1 MNSLKVEKSNK
12 TENIND
18 LKIFLFCILSG
29 AIGFSLIGILPYEIP
44 LFLRV
49 SIAFLFLGI
58 PLMDPKKIILFSIA
72 GGLGF
77 FIKDY
82 IFWDLFSFKWTTQY
96 GINAIDIS
104 VLTGLMI
111 GIFLC
116 VVLWNRKAIE
126 IFPLTAALAFFTT
139 DFIKFVFFWQGGL
152 GELGTGLV
160 FGAGMCYY
168 LLSIKKTPSPLLN
181 ILLTSAIFY
190 LVIFGSFMIIG
201 RSGIFEHPSHSG
213 NTVVPVG
220 EVVEKEG
227 TRMTVTNYTFLQN
240 NTGKVLK
247 AVIQSPDDVSNLRL
261 YFWCRQDEYIGL
273 EIIGIGGHLEKAEN
287 STSYYFFSGN
297 LPERVRT
304 KDVAVVWEVWMS
316 RGIEYVIWRTK

>member
-1 MNSLKVEKSNK
+1 MMNGSHEKIK
-12 TENIND
+12 D
-18 LKIFLFCILSG
+18 LKIFLLCISSG
-29 AIGFSLIGILPYEIP
+29 AIGFSLIGILPYDIP

-49 SIAFLFLGI
+49 TIAFLFLGI
-58 PLMDPKKIILFSIA
+58 PLLDPKKIVLFGIA
-72 GGLGF
+72 GGVGF
-77 FIKDY
+77 FIKDF

-96 GINAIDIS
+96 GINVIDIS

-111 GIFLC
+111 GIFLS
-116 VVLWNRKAIE
+116 VVLWNRKAIK
-126 IFPLTAALAFFTT
+126 IFPLTAALTFFTT

-152 GELGTGLV
+152 GELGAGLV

-168 LLSIKKTPSPLLN
+168 LLSIKKTPSLLRN

-201 RSGIFEHPSHSG
+201 RSGIFEHPSHLG

-227 TRMTVTNYTFLQN
+227 KRIAVTNYTFLQN
-240 NTGKVLK
+240 NTGRILK
-247 AVIQSPDDVSNLRL
+247 AVIQSPDDVNNLRL
-261 YFWCRQDEYIGL
+261 YFWCRQDEYTGL

-287 STSYYFFSGN
+287 STSYYFFSEI

-304 KDVAVVWEVWMS
+304 KDVAVIWEVWMS

>member
-1 MNSLKVEKSNK
+1 M
-12 TENIND
+12 ND
-18 LKIFLFCILSG
+18 LKIFLLCISSG

-49 SIAFLFLGI
+49 LIAFLFLGI
-58 PLMDPKKIILFSIA
+58 PLLDIKKIFLFGIA
-72 GGLGF
+72 GGFGY
-77 FIKDY
+77 FIKEY

-96 GINAIDIS
+96 GINVIDLS

-213 NTVVPVG
+213 NTVVSVG
-220 EVVEKEG
+220 EVVDKEG
-227 TRMTVTNYTFLQN
+227 TRIAVTNYTFLQN
-240 NTGKVLK
+240 DTGRVLK
-247 AVIQSPDDVSNLRL
+247 AGIIIQSPVDVNRLRL
-261 YFWCRQDEYIGL
+261 HLWYRQDEYLGR
-273 EIIGIGGHLEKAEN
+273 EITGIPVGSLEKIGPN
-287 STSYYFFSGN
+287 TTNYYLSFEN
-297 LPERVRT
+297 LPEHLRI
-304 KDVAVVWEVWMS
+304 KDFAVVWEIWTS
-316 RGIEYVIWRTK
+316 RGIEYVIWRT